1 MKSALFAIA
10 LSLASAASAFAQPS
24 PGPQSA
30 AAPPSIP
37 APRDV
42 AYPGVMRLEVDATD
56 IARRIFRVKQT
67 VPVAAPGRTTLLYP
81 QWIPGNHAPRGQI
94 EKVAGLVV
102 RANGRVLPWTRDP
115 LDVYAFH
122 VDVPQSAG
130 ELQVEFQYLSPT
142 ATPQGR
148 VVMTPEMLN
157 LQWFSVS
164 LYPAGY
170 YARRIMVEASVK
182 LPSGWGYGAA
192 LDVAS
197 KDGAVTRFKPVTY
210 ETLIDSP
217 MFAGRNFR
225 QFDLDPNGR
234 SPVRLNVVA
243 DSPDELNVDANT
255 LEKHRNLVRQA
266 DSLYGVRHFD
276 RYEFLLAVS
285 DRMGGIGVEHHR
297 SSENGVGTGYFTA
310 FDKAVDDRDL
320 LAHEY
325 THSWNGKFRR
335 PADLWT
341 PSYSVPMRGSLLWVY
356 EGQTQY
362 WGYVLG
368 ARSGMLSKDEGLDAL
383 AATAAVYENQV
394 GRRWR
399 QLEDTTL
406 DPVIARR
413 QPQAWRT
420 WQRSEDYYSEGQLIW
435 LDADT
440 LIRERSGGRRSLD
453 DFARTF
459 FGGKEGDL
467 TPHTYTFEDVAA
479 ALNVVEPY
487 DWTAFLTARVRDV
500 ASKPPLDGLTRGG
513 WKLVYTETPTPYFTA
528 VESAAKI
535 TNLMYALGVTL
546 NREGDVTAVLWDSP
560 AFNAGLTVS
569 TRVLAVN
576 GIAYSAERLK
586 SAITE
591 SKSGNPLELLVK
603 NGDHFQT
610 VPLTY
615 RGGLRYPR
623 LERIQGAPDLLSR
636 IYEPRK

>member
-1 MKSALFAIA
+1 MKFLLFAFAAA
-10 LSLASAASAFAQPS
+10 LAAAGPAAAQPS
-24 PGPQSA
+24 QGPQGA
-30 AAPPSIP
+30 ALPSP
-37 APRDV
+37 VAAPRDV
-42 AYPGVMRLEVDATD
+42 AYPGLMRLEVDATD
-56 IARRIFRVKQT
+56 TARRIFRVKQT
-67 VPVAAPGRTTLLYP
+67 IPVAQDGRTTLLYP

-94 EKVAGLVV
+94 EKVGGLVV
-102 RANGRVLPWTRDP
+102 KANGRVLPWTRDP

-122 VDVPQSAG
+122 VEVPQGAG

-142 ATPQGR
+142 ATNQGR

-170 YARRIMVEASVK
+170 YTRRIMVEPSVK
-182 LPSGWGYGAA
+182 LPPDWGHGVA
-192 LDVAS
+192 LDVAG
-197 KDGAVTRFKPVTY
+197 KDGDVTQFKPVTY
-210 ETLIDSP
+210 ETLVDSP
-217 MFAGRNFR
+217 MFAGRHYR
-225 QFDLDPNGR
+225 QFDLDPGGR

-243 DSPDELNVDANT
+243 DTADELDVDPKT
-255 LEKHRNLVRQA
+255 LEKHRNLIRQA
-266 DSLYGVRHFD
+266 DRLFGARPYD
-276 RYEFLLAVS
+276 RYDFLLAVS
-285 DRMGGIGVEHHR
+285 NRLGGIGVEHHR

-310 FDKAVDDRDL
+310 FDKAIGDRDL
-320 LAHEY
+320 LPHEY

-368 ARSGMLSKDEGLDAL
+368 ARSGMLSKDEGLQAL

-413 QPQAWRT
+413 QPQAWRA

-440 LIRERSGGRRSLD
+440 LIRERSRGKRSLD
-453 DFARTF
+453 DFARVF
-459 FGGKEGDL
+459 FGGKDGDY
-467 TPHTYTFEDVAA
+467 TPRTYTFEDVAA
-479 ALNVVEPY
+479 ALNAVEPY
-487 DWTAFLTARVRDV
+487 DWTAFLQTRVRDL
-500 ASKPPLDGLTRGG
+500 APKAPLDGLARGG
-513 WKLVYTETPTPYFTA
+513 WRLVYTETPTAYFTA
-528 VESAAKI
+528 AQAAAKT
-535 TNLMYALGVTL
+535 TNLMYSLGVSL

-560 AFNAGLTVS
+560 AFDAGLTVS
-569 TRVLAVN
+569 TRILAVN
-576 GIAYSAERLK
+576 GIAFDAERLK
-586 SAITE
+586 TAITDA
-591 SKSGNPLELLVK
+591 KSGQPIELLVK

-610 VPLTY
+610 LAIPY

-623 LERIQGAPDLLSR
+623 LERIEGAPDLLSR
-636 IYEPRK
+636 IYEPRT